1 LNPIVMAKLIFRLND
16 VPDDEA
22 DAVREVLLEHQIDF
36 YETSSGNWGFSVAGI
51 WLKNNEDK
59 PRARS
64 LIDELQAQRISQSP
78 ADVESFAS
86 LSLRHPLRLIV
97 YLGIVLFILYF
108 SIMPFI
114 GIGE

>member
-1 LNPIVMAKLIFRLND
+1 MAKLIFRLND

-59 PRARS
+59 QQARS
-64 LIDELQAQRISQSP
+64 LIDKLQAQRISQGP
-78 ADVESFAS
+78 AEVETFAS
-86 LSLRHPLRLIV
+86 LSLRHPLRLV
-97 YLGIVLFILYF
+97 LYLAIILFILYF
-108 SIMPFI
+108 SIMPFV
-114 GIGE
+114 GIAE